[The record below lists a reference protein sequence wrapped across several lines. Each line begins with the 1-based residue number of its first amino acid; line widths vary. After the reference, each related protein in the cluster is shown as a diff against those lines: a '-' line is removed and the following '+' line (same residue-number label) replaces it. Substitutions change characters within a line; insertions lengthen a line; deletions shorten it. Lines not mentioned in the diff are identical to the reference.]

1 MTRYTVVWHNDA
13 LNELTSLWMAS
24 TDRRSIAAAADA
36 TDRELAQDAGLAG
49 VTVGDD
55 LRELLVPPLR
65 VLFSVSEPD
74 RLVKVTT
81 VALT

>member
-1 MTRYTVVWHNDA
+1 
-13 LNELTSLWMAS
+13 MAS

-36 TDRELAQDAGLAG
+36 IDRELAQDAGAVG

-65 VLFSVSEPD
+65 VLFSVGEPN